1 MNASVTNRSFS
12 ILHNHLTSTH
22 THTHV
27 HTFNS
32 FNSENLLWSKGPI
45 VVDMWGLSS
54 QRGDRCLLRY
64 TRDNGGDRD
73 GRSKGEKEL
82 ITTAD
87 SVAELDQTVSLFL
100 GGDYMPGST
109 ADSAVLQ
116 DDRRRSVPLNSTRYR
131 LSRTTAQS
139 SSGNLQSHNRSPS
152 IGSKGSGR
160 FDDSNSNPHDALD
173 LVNKIP
179 QKEELEWLTSRR
191 LAPSILL
198 LDQLCGLDKV
208 ISFHLFLASCDA
220 SIDCAVDGGLKT
232 SAEREKRML
241 INTAQSR
248 KLTPSVLKSVFEG
261 IALNLPNADM
271 RRLSLLKCLYV
282 LSSQSKSKASI
293 SSQQADF
300 GVIIVELTQKDD
312 IFLSF
317 KISKLT
323 RGCGQLSALV
333 KIVVKSFFLSLKVCG
348 LRAVK
353 VKNDLSLS
361 SLARTASTFQRKMID
376 VCLSNARSLSVLN
389 IRKSS
394 AFGILMDELVYS
406 KLSLGFQIARG
417 GSVGVDRIEEHSD
430 GGYSDVRADD
440 ALTTHLFAVS
450 PRSPSGIEMEALLQC
465 KYSNFNFNFNYQNMI
480 QHGIE

>member
-1 MNASVTNRSFS
+1 M
-12 ILHNHLTSTH
+12 
-22 THTHV
+22 
-27 HTFNS
+27 
-32 FNSENLLWSKGPI
+32 
-45 VVDMWGLSS
+45 VDMWGLSS
-54 QRGDRCLLRY
+54 QRGDRCLLRC
-64 TRDNGGDRD
+64 TRDNGGGRDR
-73 GRSKGEKEL
+73 RSKGEKEL

-109 ADSAVLQ
+109 NDPVLIQ
-116 DDRRRSVPLNSTRYR
+116 DDRRQSVPLNSTRYR

-139 SSGNLQSHNRSPS
+139 SSGNLQSHSRSPS
-152 IGSKGSGR
+152 IGSKGGGR
-160 FDDSNSNPHDALD
+160 FDDSNSNPHDTMD
-173 LVNKIP
+173 LVNNIP
-179 QKEELEWLTSRR
+179 QRAELEWLTSRI

-220 SIDCAVDGGLKT
+220 SIDNANAVDNGLKT
-232 SAEREKRML
+232 SSEREKRML
-241 INTAQSR
+241 INTAQSK

-323 RGCGQLSALV
+323 KGCGQLSALV

-376 VCLSNARSLSVLN
+376 ICLSNARSLSVPN

-430 GGYSDVRADD
+430 GGYSDVRAHSDD

-465 KYSNFNFNFNYQNMI
+465 KYFYSHTVRDMI
-480 QHGIE
+480 

>member
-1 MNASVTNRSFS
+1 M
-12 ILHNHLTSTH
+12 II
-22 THTHV
+22 
-27 HTFNS
+27 
-32 FNSENLLWSKGPI
+32 SENLLWRKGPI

-82 ITTAD
+82 VSTAD
-87 SVAELDQTVSLFL
+87 SVAELDQAVSLFL
-100 GGDYMPGST
+100 GGDYMPGSMAEST
-109 ADSAVLQ
+109 VNQ
-116 DDRRRSVPLNSTRYR
+116 DTRKRPVPVNPTRYR
-131 LSRTTAQS
+131 LSRSTAQQS
-139 SSGNLQSHNRSPS
+139 TGSLQSHNRSPS
-152 IGSKGSGR
+152 VGSKSSGR
-160 FDDSNSNPHDALD
+160 FDDNSSNTHDDMDSANNL
-173 LVNKIP
+173 P
-179 QKEELEWLTSRR
+179 QREELEWLTSRR

-198 LDQLCGLDKV
+198 LEQLSGLDKV
-208 ISFHLFLASCDA
+208 ISFHLFLASCD
-220 SIDCAVDGGLKT
+220 STSTSTSSLENIDGGMKT
-232 SAEREKRML
+232 TAEREKILL
-241 INTAQSR
+241 ISVAQSR
-248 KLTPSVLKSVFEG
+248 KLTHGVLKSVFEG

-282 LSSQSKSKASI
+282 LSSQSKSKVSASANT
-293 SSQQADF
+293 QQVDF
-300 GVIIVELTQKDD
+300 GVILVEIIQKDD

-361 SLARTASTFQRKMID
+361 SLARTASTFQRKMVD
-376 VCLSNARSLSVLN
+376 VCLSNARSMSALH

-394 AFGILMDELVYS
+394 AFSILMDELVYS
-406 KLSLGFQIARG
+406 KISLGFQIARVG
-417 GSVGVDRIEEHSD
+417 ALGVDRVEEHSD
-430 GGYSDVRADD
+430 VGYSDVRGDD

-465 KYSNFNFNFNYQNMI
+465 EYLY
-480 QHGIE
+480 